1 MSSPLKNIKYYI
13 IMKNKTVI
21 ITGAA
26 SGIGKAT
33 ATLFAKQGA
42 NVVISDIQEAEGA
55 AVAKELSAA
64 GGKASFFKTDV
75 SKPEEMEALV
85 DFAVKT
91 YGKLD
96 IAVNNAG
103 IGGELNPTADISI
116 EGWQQVISINL
127 NSLFYG
133 MKYQI
138 QAMLKNG
145 SGSIVNIS
153 SILGSVGF
161 AGSAGYSAAKHGII
175 GLTQTAAIEYSA
187 QNIRINAVGPGFI
200 ETPLLNALDA
210 EMKKQL
216 VALHPIGRLGK
227 SEEVAELILWLGS
240 DKSSFV
246 TGSYYPIDG
255 GYLAR

>member
-1 MSSPLKNIKYYI
+1 
-13 IMKNKTVI
+13 MKNKTVI

-33 ATLFAKQGA
+33 AELFAKQGA
-42 NVVISDIQEAEGA
+42 NVVLSDIQEAEGKA
-55 AVAKELSAA
+55 ATESIRAS
-64 GGKASFFKTDV
+64 GGTVVFFKTDV
-75 SKPEEMEALV
+75 AKAEEMKALV
-85 DFAVKT
+85 DFAVST

-103 IGGELNPTADISI
+103 IGGELNPVADMSI
-116 EGWQQVISINL
+116 EGWHKVISINL

-138 QAMLKNG
+138 QVMLKSG
-145 SGSIVNIS
+145 GGSIVNIS

-161 AGSAGYSAAKHGII
+161 AGSAAYTAAKHGII
-175 GLTQTAAIEYSA
+175 GLTQTAALEYSA
-187 QNIRINAVGPGFI
+187 QNIRVNAVGPGFI
-200 ETPLLNALDA
+200 DTPLLNALDA

-227 SEEVAELILWLGS
+227 SEEVAEVILWLGS
-240 DKSSFV
+240 DKASFV

>member
-1 MSSPLKNIKYYI
+1 
-13 IMKNKTVI
+13 MKGKTVI

-33 ATLFAKQGA
+33 AALFAKQGA
-42 NVVISDIQEAEGA
+42 NVVISDIQEEEGKA
-55 AVAKELSAA
+55 TTESIVTN
-64 GGKASFFKTDV
+64 GCKASFFKTDV
-75 SKPEEMEALV
+75 ASPEEMEALV
-85 DFAVKT
+85 NFTVKT
-91 YGKLD
+91 YGRLD

-103 IGGELNPTADISI
+103 IGGELNPIADMSL
-116 EGWQQVISINL
+116 EGWQKVININL

-138 QAMLKNG
+138 AAMLKSG
-145 SGSIVNIS
+145 GGSIINIS
-153 SILGSVGF
+153 SILGAVGF
-161 AGSAGYSAAKHGII
+161 AGSAGYSAAKHGVV
-175 GLTQTAAIEYSA
+175 GLTQTAALEYSA

-200 ETPLLNALDA
+200 ETPLLNVLDA

-216 VALHPIGRLGK
+216 VALHPIGRLGR

-240 DKSSFV
+240 EKSSFV

>member
-1 MSSPLKNIKYYI
+1 
-13 IMKNKTVI
+13 MKNKTVI

-33 ATLFAKQGA
+33 AELFAKQGA
-42 NVVISDIQEAEGA
+42 QVVLSDIQEEAGKATTE
-55 AVAKELSAA
+55 SIIAA
-64 GGKASFFKTDV
+64 GGKAIFFKTDV

-85 DFAVKT
+85 NFAIKT

-96 IAVNNAG
+96 VAVNNAG
-103 IGGELNPTADISI
+103 IGGELNLIADMSL
-116 EGWQQVISINL
+116 EGWQKVIGINL

-138 QAMLKNG
+138 KAMLKNG

-161 AGSAGYSAAKHGII
+161 AGSAGYTAAKHGVV
-175 GLTQTAAIEYSA
+175 GLTQAAALEYSA
-187 QNIRINAVGPGFI
+187 QGIRVNAVGPGFI
-200 ETPLLNALDA
+200 ETPLLDALDS

-227 SEEVAELILWLGS
+227 SEEVAELIYWLSS

-246 TGSYYPIDG
+246 TGSYYPVDG

>member
-1 MSSPLKNIKYYI
+1 
-13 IMKNKTVI
+13 MKDKTVI

-33 ATLFAKQGA
+33 AELFARYGA
-42 NVVISDIQEAEGA
+42 NVVISDIQEEAGKATTESI
-55 AVAKELSAA
+55 KST
-64 GGKASFFKTDV
+64 GGKASFLKVDV
-75 SKPEEMEALV
+75 SSPEEMEALV
-85 DFAVKT
+85 NFAVNT

-96 IAVNNAG
+96 IAINNAG
-103 IGGELNPTADISI
+103 IGGELNPVADMSI
-116 EGWQQVISINL
+116 EGWQKVIGINL

-161 AGSAGYSAAKHGII
+161 AGSAGYTAAKHGIV
-175 GLTQTAAIEYSA
+175 GLTQAAAIEYSA
-187 QNIRINAVGPGFI
+187 RGIRINAVGPGFI
-200 ETPLLNALDA
+200 DTPLLNALDT

-227 SEEVAELILWLGS
+227 SEEVAELIYWLGS
-240 DKSSFV
+240 DKSSFA